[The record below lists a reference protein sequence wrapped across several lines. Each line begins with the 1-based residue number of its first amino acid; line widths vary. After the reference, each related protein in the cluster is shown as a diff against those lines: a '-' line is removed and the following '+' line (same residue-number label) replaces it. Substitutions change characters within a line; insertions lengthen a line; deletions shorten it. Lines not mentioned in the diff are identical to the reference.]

1 VVPQRSKKPLHRN
14 GHDRIEHVLRNLLVL
29 DKIDYHAEEV
39 LLGLG
44 QRHPERVIRFL
55 IERIVI
61 EAQTRSNNG
70 ARDFEAIPFEFHKLQ
85 ELLSQIPK
93 TAVRSVLEQYRT
105 DATLFAYRGA
115 VLLKNIFPRFSEE
128 FESELLQLVR
138 KGPMAIW
145 NSCLGAQQ
153 LSR

>member
-1 VVPQRSKKPLHRN
+1 VELLFPALDVLTEMKDASWIFEVWFRKEARN
-14 GHDRIEHVLRNLLVL
+14 LFTGMDTDRIEHVLRNLLVL

-85 ELLSQIPK
+85 ELCRRFRK
-93 TAVRSVLEQYRT
+93 
-105 DATLFAYRGA
+105 
-115 VLLKNIFPRFSEE
+115 PRC
-128 FESELLQLVR
+128 
-138 KGPMAIW
+138 AA
-145 NSCLGAQQ
+145 C
-153 LSR
+153 